1 MSLTMTMAE
10 LYDQY
15 YSVYPDK
22 ANLYRGDTE
31 MPNHCHNRVT
41 FYPSGNNTA
50 SSLDQIKTI
59 KDIFTGES
67 VFTQIIP
74 EPDWLNTPLMS
85 SEVKKYTFSEPKGK
99 VGELPQYVD
108 GAFGKSLRFQSSGQ
122 LDDRWY
128 DWRVQNWDTKWDA
141 YDVTVTD
148 DDPECLEIEFN
159 TAWSPP
165 EAICHKIREDFPDI
179 GISWFY
185 DEPGCEIAGY
195 L

>member
-1 MSLTMTMAE
+1 
-10 LYDQY
+10 
-15 YSVYPDK
+15 
-22 ANLYRGDTE
+22 

-41 FYPSGNNTA
+41 LYSSGNDTNESRAQIAKIKQMFEDENT
-50 SSLDQIKTI
+50 
-59 KDIFTGES
+59 
-67 VFTQIIP
+67 FTQIIP

-85 SEVKKYTFSEPKGK
+85 SDMPKHDWDKPLGK

-108 GAFGKSLRFQSSGQ
+108 TSYGKSLRFKSTDKQ
-122 LDDRWY
+122 DDRWY

-141 YDVTVTD
+141 YDVEVID
-148 DDPECLEIEFN
+148 EDHDCIEIQFS

-165 EAICHKIREDFPDI
+165 EAICSALREQYPDLA
-179 GISWFY
+179 ISWFY

>member
-1 MSLTMTMAE
+1 
-10 LYDQY
+10 
-15 YSVYPDK
+15 
-22 ANLYRGDTE
+22 

-41 FYPSGNNTA
+41 IYGSGNDTEETRE
-50 SSLDQIKTI
+50 QIAKL
-59 KDIFTGES
+59 KEIFEGES

-85 SEVKKYTFSEPKGK
+85 SDMPKYDWDKPKGK

-108 GAFGKSLRFQSSGQ
+108 TGFGKMLRFKSTDHQ
-122 LDDRWY
+122 DDRWY
-128 DWRVQNWDTKWDA
+128 DWRLVNWDTKWDA
-141 YDVTVTD
+141 YDVAITD
-148 DDPECLEIEFN
+148 DDPDQLEVEFS

-165 EAICHKIREDFPDI
+165 EAICSAIREQYPDLA
-179 GISWFY
+179 ISWFY

>member
-41 FYPSGNNTA
+41 FYSANTDDVA
-50 SSLDQIKTI
+50 KLKQIFEDENT
-59 KDIFTGES
+59 FG
-67 VFTQIIP
+67 QIIP
-74 EPDWLNTPLMS
+74 EPDWPNTPN
-85 SEVKKYTFSEPKGK
+85 KD
-99 VGELPQYVD
+99 GELPVKHEDPWLTYRWSD
-108 GAFGKSLRFQSSGQ
+108 GRQ
-122 LDDRWY
+122 DDRWY
-128 DWRVQNWDTKWDA
+128 DWRIQNWDTKWDC
-141 YDVTVTD
+141 YDVEVTD
-148 DDPECLEIEFN
+148 NDPECLEIQFN

-165 EAICHKIREDFPDI
+165 EAICERIREDYPDVSV
-179 GISWFY
+179 SWCY

>member
-1 MSLTMTMAE
+1 
-10 LYDQY
+10 
-15 YSVYPDK
+15 
-22 ANLYRGDTE
+22 

-41 FYPSGNNTA
+41 LYSSGNDTDESRA
-50 SSLDQIKTI
+50 QIQKI
-59 KDIFTGES
+59 KQMFEDENC
-67 VFTQIIP
+67 FTQIIP
-74 EPDWLNTPLMS
+74 EPDWANTPLMS
-85 SEVKKYTFSEPKGK
+85 SDMPKYDWDTPKGK

-128 DWRVQNWDTKWDA
+128 DWRLANWDTKWDC
-141 YDVTVTD
+141 YDVEVVD
-148 DDPECLEIEFN
+148 PDPENLEIEFN

-165 EAICHKIREDFPDI
+165 EAICNELREQYPDVS
-179 GISWFY
+179 ISWFY